1 MARTTDMKKKKIVV
15 TGAAGLV
22 GQNLV
27 LLLREQGY
35 QHIVAIDKHT
45 KNLHT
50 LTKLNPGIEAYSADL
65 AEPGLW
71 ENEFAKA
78 SCVIIL
84 QAQITGLREID
95 FQRNNVQANVN
106 IIAACKKHKVPYVIQ
121 ISSSVLH
128 SKADDFYVK
137 TKTAQEKTIV
147 DSGLSYTILRP
158 TLMFGW
164 FDPKH
169 FGWLSRFMARVPVFP
184 VPADGKFVRQPLYNR
199 DFCRVIQHC
208 LEHQPVGKSYDV
220 VGAEDVEYIDIIRM
234 IKKIKRLDTRIL
246 CIPYGL
252 FYVLLWVY
260 ALFDKNP
267 PFTTSQLK
275 ALTIGDYFEGVDT
288 QAEFGITLTPLQQA
302 MEETFTDPRYAEVLI
317 DR

>member
-1 MARTTDMKKKKIVV
+1 MKRSTDIKTEKIVI

-35 QHIVAIDKHT
+35 RHIVAIDKHT

-50 LTKLNPGIEAYSADL
+50 LSQLNPGVELYSADL
-65 AEPGLW
+65 AEPGAW
-71 ENEFAKA
+71 ANEFAGA
-78 SCVIIL
+78 ACVVIL
-84 QAQITGLREID
+84 QAQITGLWEED
-95 FQRNNVQANVN
+95 FKRNNVVANHH
-106 IIAACKKHKVPYVIQ
+106 IIDACRQHKVPYVIQ

-128 SKADDFYVK
+128 SKADDFYVQ
-137 TKTAQEKTIV
+137 TKTAQERTIV
-147 DSGLSYTILRP
+147 DSGLAYTILRP

-169 FGWLSRFMARVPVFP
+169 FGWLSRFMERVPVFP
-184 VPADGKFVRQPLYNR
+184 VPGNGKFVRQPLYNR

-208 LEHQPVGKSYDV
+208 IENQPLGKSFDI
-220 VGAEDVEYIDIIRM
+220 VGAEDIEYIEIIRM
-234 IKKIKRLDTRIL
+234 IKEIKGLKTKVL
-246 CIPYGL
+246 CIPYTL
-252 FYVLLWVY
+252 FYVLLWIY
-260 ALFDKNP
+260 ALFDKHP

-275 ALTIGDYFEGVDT
+275 ALTVGDYFKGVDT
-288 QAEFGITLTPLQQA
+288 QKEFGIVLTPLRKA
-302 MEETFTDPRYAEVLI
+302 MQETFTDSRYSGVLI